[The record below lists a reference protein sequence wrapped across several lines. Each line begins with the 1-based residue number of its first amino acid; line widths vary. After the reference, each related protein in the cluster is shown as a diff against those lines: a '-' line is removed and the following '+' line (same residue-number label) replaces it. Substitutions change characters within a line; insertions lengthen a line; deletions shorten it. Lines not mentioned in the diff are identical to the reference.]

1 MDSSE
6 NRQLAAITFIDI
18 ADFSELMHHDESKAV
33 HLLSLQKDIIYPIIS
48 IHNGKI
54 LKEMGDG
61 LLVSFNSAIQAVQ
74 CSIEIQSKIE
84 YIENLNYRIGI
95 HVGDVIII
103 EKDVFGDG
111 VNIASR
117 IQEICKVGEV
127 CISKTVYDAIINHP
141 EMKCTSLGE
150 KELKGISEKIEL
162 FTLETSNQ
170 YTKKVIID
178 NTKSIDNSSSN
189 AKFWL
194 VGLAVSVFIALSIIQ
209 YFNIYSENDG
219 KISVAIL
226 PFGNTKQDEEFEY
239 LSQQFVDELTP
250 VLVKIP
256 YLSIKDYSQVRKIF
270 ETIEPSKANVVDL
283 SLVQKLGQL
292 INAHYI
298 LYGNYAVIKEQI
310 RITCNIADVKSG
322 IIINSY
328 KSSYNFFDL
337 TKLLD
342 SFPDSINAL
351 VQNSNLNK
359 NRLINEK

>member
-18 ADFSELMHHDESKAV
+18 ADFSELMHLDEAKAV
-33 HLLSLQKDIIYPIIS
+33 HLLELQKDIIYPIITS
-48 IHNGKI
+48 YTGKI

-61 LLVSFNSAIQAVQ
+61 ILVSFNSAIQAVK

-84 YIENLNYRIGI
+84 YIDNLNYRIGI

-103 EKDVFGDG
+103 EEDVFGDG

-117 IQEICKVGEV
+117 IQDICKVGDV

-150 KELKGISEKIEL
+150 RELKGISERIEL
-162 FTLETSNQ
+162 FKLETTVQPSE
-170 YTKKVIID
+170 KVIID
-178 NTKSIDNSSSN
+178 NTKSIGNSSSN
-189 AKFWL
+189 TKFWL
-194 VGLAVSVFIALSIIQ
+194 IGLAVSVLIALSIIQ

-226 PFGNTKQDEEFEY
+226 PFGNTKQDEEFEF

-250 VLVKIP
+250 ILVKIP

-283 SLVQKLGQL
+283 SLVRKLGQM

-298 LYGNYAVIKEQI
+298 LYGNYVVIKEHI

-351 VQNSNLNK
+351 VQNSNLNN